1 MKIPAVSTAL
11 LMALSLTGVGAFNP
25 QDDSN
30 DSIEKRDPP
39 NRGPG
44 GGPNHGM
51 PPNNG
56 VPPNDGSAPSW
67 WGKDANPTNGGPNSW
82 GHGDGGPGGDGGWG
96 KGGGGG
102 PPGGGPPNGGPP
114 GGGDHQ
120 WTGRPSGSGAPW
132 AGRPT
137 GKPSKRDE
145 GSTDTDGNND
155 GQDAGPGNVV
165 PKEEPT
171 GTSPYFDIPTNIE
184 PTGEPLKVNIP
195 EGLVSDADG
204 NPMICGCWHVRADA
218 NGTNTTDSSPP
229 TTEGGG
235 ETHAPGAKV
244 KRIYTFN
251 WWESQLGGKWGG
263 YMEFGSGTP
272 DNPMYDVKRF
282 GAISRLGWKNKR
294 DDIADNTKKPG
305 VKFKSTHYRARARGV
320 DEDPEDES

>member
-1 MKIPAVSTAL
+1 MKIPALSTAL
-11 LMALSLTGVGAFNP
+11 LVALSLTGARALSP

-39 NRGPG
+39 NGGPN

-51 PPNNG
+51 PNNG
-56 VPPNDGSAPSW
+56 NAPSW

-82 GHGDGGPGGDGGWG
+82 GHGEGGPGGDGGWG

-102 PPGGGPPNGGPP
+102 GDGPP

-120 WTGRPSGSGAPW
+120 WTGTGRPSGSGPPW
-132 AGRPT
+132 GGRPT

-145 GSTDTDGNND
+145 GSTDTDGHND
-155 GQDAGPGNVV
+155 GQDAGPSSVV

-171 GTSPYFDIPTNIE
+171 DTSPDFEIPTDLE
-184 PTGEPLKVNIP
+184 PIGEPLKVNIP

-204 NPMICGCWHVRADA
+204 NPMICGCWQVRAGA
-218 NGTNTTDSSPP
+218 NGTNTTDSSSP

-235 ETHAPGAKV
+235 QTHAPGAKV

-251 WWESQLGGKWGG
+251 WWDSQLGGKWGG

-272 DNPMYDVKRF
+272 DNPLYDIKRF
-282 GAISRLGWKNKR
+282 GAMSRLGWKNKR
-294 DDIADNTKKPG
+294 DDTANNSKKPG
-305 VKFKSTHYRARARGV
+305 VKVKATHY
-320 DEDPEDES
+320 